1 MKKFLSAL
9 SLTLLV
15 SHMVPGQALAQS
27 KHWDIKRRDEA
38 ANLTSA
44 GLNYLTDKKQKKKRK
59 ERDNLIFASKFFE
72 KAVNV
77 YPENVNALNLLALC
91 LTLTNETDRALTYLQ
106 KASQLGGQDTENLST
121 TGIAQYLNHNFE
133 ISVNVWNKLFKISQ
147 DKGPALTC
155 LGYGLIRRGD
165 FNKSIKCFEQA
176 QSQAPQ
182 SAFVLD
188 GLARANYYLGDLE
201 NTKSFAQRAN
211 ALGEY
216 NFTTA
221 LKSRAD
227 LFQGNY
233 ADAQKSARRLASKP
247 TQYKMG
253 RSLAFLGFSK
263 LYDLEADP
271 FQLDNQDSGMAIN
284 ARIKDMQTFDSE
296 SLKVK
301 QIAQGQPPK
310 AQAFKPASG
319 KINEYLDKARVGLS
333 LSKDD
338 FYVYYQMGLVQSATG
353 DFAGAQT
360 SFENALKLNPQA
372 MVILLDL
379 AYVYFRQDQKA
390 KAASCVQ
397 SYKQQWPNMKLAQ
410 FYEKMLIVQSV
421 NQDQPVKPQ
430 PKPNQSKEDPLDN
443 NPRDSGF

>member
-1 MKKFLSAL
+1 MKKFLSIL

-15 SHMVPGQALAQS
+15 SNMVPAQVLAQT
-27 KHWDIKRRDEA
+27 KHWDIKRRDES

-44 GLNYLTDKKQKKKRK
+44 GLNYLTDKKQKRKRK
-59 ERDNLIFASKFFE
+59 EKDNLIFASKFFE
-72 KAVNV
+72 KAVTV
-77 YPENVNALNLLALC
+77 YPDNVNALNLLALC
-91 LTLTNETDRALTYLQ
+91 LTLTNETDRALNYLQ
-106 KASQLGGQDTENLST
+106 LASKLGGQDTENLAT

-133 ISVNVWNKLFKISQ
+133 ISVNVWNKLFKIAPE
-147 DKGPALTC
+147 KGPALTC

-165 FNKSIKCFEQA
+165 FAKAIKCFEQA
-176 QSQAPQ
+176 QAQAPQ

-188 GLARANYYLGDLE
+188 GTARAYYFLGDFE
-201 NTKSFAQRAN
+201 NVKAFAQRAN

-221 LKSRAD
+221 LKARAD

-233 ADAQKSARRLASKP
+233 IDAIKSAKRLSSKP

-271 FQLDNQDSGMAIN
+271 FQLDNQDSGLAIN
-284 ARIKDMQTFDSE
+284 ARIKDMQIFE
-296 SLKVK
+296 SAK
-301 QIAQGQPPK
+301 GQLQSK
-310 AQAFKPASG
+310 SQVSKPATG
-319 KINEYLDKARVGLS
+319 KISEYLDKARVGMS

-338 FYVYYQMGLVQSATG
+338 YYVLYQLGLVQSAMG
-353 DFAGAQT
+353 DYASAQT

-379 AYVYFRQDQKA
+379 AYVYFRVDQKA
-390 KAASCVQ
+390 KAQSCVQ
-397 SYKQQWPNMKLAQ
+397 SFKQQWPNMKLAQ
-410 FYEKMLIVQSV
+410 FYEKMLVIDQVQTKTDPQSKQ
-421 NQDQPVKPQ
+421 NSSAGKQP
-430 PKPNQSKEDPLDN
+430 KEDPLDN
-443 NPRDSGF
+443 NPKDSGF

>member
-1 MKKFLSAL
+1 MKKIILAL
-9 SLTLLV
+9 SFTLLV
-15 SHMVPGQALAQS
+15 SNVVPSGAMAQS

-59 ERDNLIFASKFFE
+59 EKDNIIFASKFFE

-77 YPENVNALNLLALC
+77 YPENVTALNLLALC
-91 LTLTNETDRALTYLQ
+91 LTFTNETDRALTYLQ
-106 KASQLGGQDTENLST
+106 KASQLGGQDNENLAT

-133 ISVNVWNKLFKISQ
+133 VSVNVWNKLFKVSQ

-165 FNKSIKCFEQA
+165 FNKAIKCFEQA
-176 QSQAPQ
+176 QGQAPQ

-188 GLARANYYLGDLE
+188 GASRAYYFLGDFE
-201 NTKSFAQRAN
+201 NAKSFASRAN

-221 LKSRAD
+221 LKARAD
-227 LFQGNY
+227 MMQGNY
-233 ADAQKSARRLASKP
+233 AEAQKGARRLTSKP

-271 FQLDNQDSGMAIN
+271 FQLDNQDSGISIS
-284 ARIKDMQTFDSE
+284 ARIKDMQSFE
-296 SLKVK
+296 PRK
-301 QIAQGQPPK
+301 GQANQQVQSYKP
-310 AQAFKPASG
+310 QAG
-319 KINEYLDKARVGLS
+319 KISENLDKVRASMS

-338 FYVYYQMGLVQSATG
+338 YYLEYQLGLIQACMG
-353 DFAGAQT
+353 DFSGAQN
-360 SFENALKLNPQA
+360 SFESALRRNPQA

-397 SYKQQWPNMKLAQ
+397 SFKQQWPNTKLAP
-410 FYEKMLIVQSV
+410 FYEQMLVSPAT
-421 NQDQPVKPQ
+421 NTANPNKQDPFATSQ
-430 PKPNQSKEDPLDN
+430 PKPNQPKEDPLDN
-443 NPRDSGF
+443 NPKDSGF

>member
-1 MKKFLSAL
+1 MKKIILLVS
-9 SLTLLV
+9 STLLV
-15 SHMVPGQALAQS
+15 SNMVPSGALAQS

-59 ERDNLIFASKFFE
+59 EKDNIIFASKFFE

-77 YPENVNALNLLALC
+77 YPENVTALNLLALC

-106 KASQLGGQDTENLST
+106 KASQLGGQDNENLAT

-133 ISVNVWNKLFKISQ
+133 VSVNVWNKLFKVSQ

-165 FNKSIKCFEQA
+165 FNKALKCFEQA
-176 QSQAPQ
+176 QGQSPQ

-188 GLARANYYLGDLE
+188 GASRAYYFLGDFE
-201 NTKSFAQRAN
+201 NAKSFAARAN

-221 LKSRAD
+221 LKARAD
-227 LFQGNY
+227 MLQGNY
-233 ADAQKSARRLASKP
+233 AEAQKSARRLTSKP

-271 FQLDNQDSGMAIN
+271 FQLDNQDSGLAIS
-284 ARIKDMQTFDSE
+284 ARIKDMQSFE
-296 SLKVK
+296 LKK
-301 QIAQGQPPK
+301 GQANLQVPIYKP
-310 AQAFKPASG
+310 QAG
-319 KINEYLDKARVGLS
+319 KISENLDKVRAGMS

-338 FYVYYQMGLVQSATG
+338 YYLEYQLGLIQACMG
-353 DFAGAQT
+353 DFSGAQN
-360 SFENALKLNPQA
+360 SFESALRRNPQA

-397 SYKQQWPNMKLAQ
+397 SFKQQWPNMKLAP
-410 FYEKMLIVQSV
+410 FYEQMLLTPASNAVSSGK
-421 NQDQPVKPQ
+421 QDPSATSQ
-430 PKPNQSKEDPLDN
+430 PKQNQPKEDPLDN
-443 NPRDSGF
+443 NPKDSGF

>member
-1 MKKFLSAL
+1 MKKILSTL
-9 SLTLLV
+9 SLALLV
-15 SHMVPGQALAQS
+15 SNMVPVQVHAQT
-27 KHWDIKRRDEA
+27 KHWDIKRRDES

-44 GLNYLTDKKQKKKRK
+44 GLNYLTDKKQKRKRK
-59 ERDNLIFASKFFE
+59 EKDNLIFASKFFE

-77 YPENVNALNLLALC
+77 YPDNVNALNLLALC
-91 LTLTNETDRALTYLQ
+91 LTFTNETDRALNYLQ
-106 KASQLGGQDTENLST
+106 KASQLGGQDTENLAT

-133 ISVNVWNKLFKISQ
+133 ISVSVWNKLFKIAQ

-165 FNKSIKCFEQA
+165 FAKAIKCFEQA

-188 GLARANYYLGDLE
+188 GAARAYYFLGDLE
-201 NTKSFAQRAN
+201 NVKAFAQRAN

-221 LKSRAD
+221 LKARAD

-233 ADAQKSARRLASKP
+233 ADAAKSARRLASKP

-253 RSLAFLGFSK
+253 RSLAYLGYSK

-271 FQLDNQDSGMAIN
+271 FQLDNQDSGLAIN
-284 ARIKDMQTFDSE
+284 ARIKDMQIFE
-296 SLKVK
+296 S
-301 QIAQGQPPK
+301 AK
-310 AQAFKPASG
+310 AQSQVSKPATG
-319 KINEYLDKARVGLS
+319 KISEYLDKARVGMS

-338 FYVYYQMGLVQSATG
+338 YYVLYQLGLIQSAMG
-353 DFAGAQT
+353 DYASAQT

-379 AYVYFRQDQKA
+379 AYVYFRVDQKA

-397 SYKQQWPNMKLAQ
+397 SFKQQWPNVKLAS
-410 FYEKMLIVQSV
+410 FFEKMLVQTNSV
-421 NQDQPVKPQ
+421 DPFASKDAKPE
-430 PKPNQSKEDPLDN
+430 SKQDPLDN
-443 NPRDSGF
+443 NPKDSGF

>member
-1 MKKFLSAL
+1 MMPAI
-9 SLTLLV
+9 V
-15 SHMVPGQALAQS
+15 MAQT

-44 GLNYLTDKKQKKKRK
+44 GLNYLTDKKQKRKRK
-59 ERDNLIFASKFFE
+59 EKDNIVFASKFFE

-77 YPENVNALNLLALC
+77 YPENVTALNLLALC

-106 KASQLGGQDTENLST
+106 KASGLGGQDNENLAT

-133 ISVNVWNKLFKISQ
+133 VSVNVWNKLFKVSQ

-165 FNKSIKCFEQA
+165 FNKAIKCFEQA
-176 QSQAPQ
+176 QGQAPQ

-188 GLARANYYLGDLE
+188 GAARAYYFLGDFD
-201 NTKSFAQRAN
+201 NAKSFASRAN

-216 NFTTA
+216 TFTTA
-221 LKSRAD
+221 LKARAD
-227 LFQGNY
+227 LLQGNY
-233 ADAQKSARRLASKP
+233 AEALKGAKRLTSKP

-271 FQLDNQDSGMAIN
+271 FQLDNQDSGVAIA
-284 ARIKDMQTFDSE
+284 ARIKDMQSFE
-296 SLKVK
+296 LKPKNAK
-301 QIAQGQPPK
+301 QIQQV
-310 AQAFKPASG
+310 QAYKPQAG
-319 KINEYLDKARVGLS
+319 KISENLDKVRAGMS

-338 FYVYYQMGLVQSATG
+338 YFLDYQLGLIQAAMG
-353 DFAGAQT
+353 DFTGAQN
-360 SFENALKLNPQA
+360 SFENALKRNPQA
-372 MVILLDL
+372 MVVLLDL

-397 SYKQQWPNMKLAQ
+397 SFKQQWPSMKLAP
-410 FYEKMLIVQSV
+410 FYEQMLVSPASSPGASGK
-421 NQDQPVKPQ
+421 QDPFATSE
-430 PKPNQSKEDPLDN
+430 PKQNQSKEDPLDN
-443 NPRDSGF
+443 NPKDSGF

>member
-1 MKKFLSAL
+1 MKKIILAL
-9 SLTLLV
+9 SFTLLV
-15 SHMVPGQALAQS
+15 SNVVPIEAMAQS

-59 ERDNLIFASKFFE
+59 EKDNIIFASKFFE

-77 YPENVNALNLLALC
+77 YPENVTALNLLALC
-91 LTLTNETDRALTYLQ
+91 LTFTNETDRALTYLQ
-106 KASQLGGQDTENLST
+106 KASQLGGQDNENLAT

-133 ISVNVWNKLFKISQ
+133 VSVNVWNKLFKVSQ

-165 FNKSIKCFEQA
+165 FNKAIKCFEQA
-176 QSQAPQ
+176 QQLAPQ

-188 GLARANYYLGDLE
+188 GASRAYYFLGDFE
-201 NTKSFAQRAN
+201 NAKSFASRAN

-221 LKSRAD
+221 LKARAD
-227 LFQGNY
+227 MMQGNY
-233 ADAQKSARRLASKP
+233 AEAQKGARRLTSKP

-271 FQLDNQDSGMAIN
+271 FQLDNQDSGLSIS
-284 ARIKDMQTFDSE
+284 ARIKDMQSFE
-296 SLKVK
+296 PRK
-301 QIAQGQPPK
+301 GQANQQVQSYKP
-310 AQAFKPASG
+310 QAG
-319 KINEYLDKARVGLS
+319 KISENLDKVRASMS

-338 FYVYYQMGLVQSATG
+338 YYLEYQLGLIQACMG
-353 DFAGAQT
+353 DFSGAQN
-360 SFENALKLNPQA
+360 SFESALRRNPQA

-397 SYKQQWPNMKLAQ
+397 SFKQQWPNMKLSP
-410 FYEKMLIVQSV
+410 FYEQMLLSPAT
-421 NQDQPVKPQ
+421 NTANPNKQDPFATNQ
-430 PKPNQSKEDPLDN
+430 PKPNQPKEDPLDN
-443 NPRDSGF
+443 NPKDSGF